1 MITNLSA
8 ASQAFLDGLDIIEQ
22 RIATASE
29 QVSSGLKLNVASDG
43 PDQIGPVLQL
53 RANIAQNNQ
62 ILTNL
67 STVQTEANTAGQVV
81 ESATEL
87 MDQAV
92 SLATQGANSDTTP
105 AQDQA
110 LAEQVQNILE
120 QMVNYSVTNVS
131 GRYIFGGDADQSPP
145 YQLDLSSGNGVD
157 QLTTAA
163 ATRQIQDPAG
173 GTFSVDQTAQQIF
186 DNRNADGTY
195 ASDNVFASL
204 NNLLTALQ
212 NNDSAAVASSV
223 GSLQAANT
231 HLNNSLS
238 FYGSVQDRLQSAT
251 DYANNNNVQLQTQ
264 LSQAQ
269 DADVTSAALELT
281 QGNTQLQAA
290 YSMEAKLPTQTLF
303 SYLPPA

>member
-8 ASQAFLDGLDIIEQ
+8 ASQAFLNDLALIQQNIN
-22 RIATASE
+22 TASE
-29 QVSSGLKLNVASDG
+29 QVSSGLKLNVASDE
-43 PDQIGPVLQL
+43 PDQIGSVLQL

-67 STVQTEANTAGQVV
+67 GAVQTEANTAGQAL
-81 ESATEL
+81 ESASEL

-92 SLATQGANSDTTP
+92 SLATEGANSDTTP
-105 AQDQA
+105 SQDQA
-110 LAEQVQNILE
+110 LADQVQNILE
-120 QMVNYSVTNVS
+120 QMVNYSVTNVG
-131 GRYIFGGDADQSPP
+131 GRYIFGGDDDQSPP

-157 QLTTAA
+157 QLTTGA

-173 GTFSVDQTAQQIF
+173 GSFSVDQTAQQIF
-186 DNRNADGTY
+186 DDRNADGTY
-195 ASDNVFASL
+195 ATDNVFASL
-204 NNLLTALQ
+204 TTLLNALQ
-212 NNDSAAVASSV
+212 SNNTTTVASSIS
-223 GSLQAANT
+223 SLQAANA
-231 HLNNSLS
+231 HLNSALS

-251 DYANNNNVQLQTQ
+251 DYANNYNVQLQTQ
-264 LSQAQ
+264 LSQEQ

-290 YSMEAKLPTQTLF
+290 YSMEAKLPTQSLF

>member
-1 MITNLSA
+1 MITNLSP
-8 ASQAFLDGLDIIEQ
+8 ASQAFLNGLDIIQ
-22 RIATASE
+22 QGINTASE
-29 QVSSGLKLNVASDG
+29 QVSSGLKLNVASDD
-43 PDQIGPVLQL
+43 PDVIGAVLQL

-67 STVQTEANTAGQVV
+67 STVQTEANTAGQVL

-92 SLATQGANSDTTP
+92 SLATEGANSDTTP
-105 AQDQA
+105 SQDQA

-120 QMVNYSVTNVS
+120 QMVNYSVTNVG
-131 GRYIFGGDADQSPP
+131 GRYIFGGDDDQSPP

-173 GTFSVDQTAQQIF
+173 GTFAVDQTAQQIF
-186 DNRNADGTY
+186 DDRNPDGTY

-204 NNLLTALQ
+204 NNLLVALQ
-212 NNDSAAVASSV
+212 NNDSTAVDNSV
-223 GSLQAANT
+223 ASLQAANA

-264 LSQAQ
+264 LSNEQ

-290 YSMEAKLPTQTLF
+290 YSMEAKLPTQSLF

>member
-1 MITNLSA
+1 MITNLFP
-8 ASQAFLDGLDIIEQ
+8 ASQSFLNGLQLIEQ
-22 RIATASE
+22 SVTTASE
-29 QVSSGLKLNVASDG
+29 QMSSGLKLNVASDE
-43 PDQIGPVLQL
+43 PDQISSVLQL
-53 RANIAQNNQ
+53 RANISQNNQ

-67 STVQTEANTAGQVV
+67 GAVQTEANTAGQVL

-92 SLATQGANSDTTP
+92 SLATEGANSNTSAST
-105 AQDQA
+105 DQT
-110 LAEQVQNILE
+110 LADQVQNILE
-120 QMVNYSVTNVS
+120 QMVNYSVTNVG
-131 GRYIFGGDADQSPP
+131 GRYIFGGDDDQSPP

-157 QLTTAA
+157 QLTTAS

-186 DNRNADGTY
+186 DDRNADGTY
-195 ASDNVFASL
+195 ATDNVFASL
-204 NNLLTALQ
+204 NTLLVALQ
-212 NNDSAAVASSV
+212 NNDSTAVANSIS
-223 GSLQAANT
+223 SLQAANT
-231 HLNNSLS
+231 HLNASLS
-238 FYGSVQDRLQSAT
+238 FYGNVQDLLQSAT

-264 LSQAQ
+264 LGQEQ

-290 YSMEAKLPTQTLF
+290 YSMEAKLPTESLF